1 MPRRYWPRTRCLI
14 RKDPSAVR
22 AIPAAHWR
30 PLGVSVPT
38 VRRRGHSHHRL
49 PRRTS
54 KWMELKDLTAAT
66 LTAPAINN
74 QVIVAVPRSSPA
86 SAGAS
91 MTWQATN
98 GQT

>member
-1 MPRRYWPRTRCLI
+1 
-14 RKDPSAVR
+14 
-22 AIPAAHWR
+22 
-30 PLGVSVPT
+30 
-38 VRRRGHSHHRL
+38 
-49 PRRTS
+49 
-54 KWMELKDLTAAT
+54 MELKDLTAAT